1 MVTVTE
7 ITLPDE
13 ALGYIVGF
21 FFFFS
26 SQFNKCIEHLLLARH
41 GGGQFPENL
50 RPKALPGIKGWERED
65 MVTKDSSLI
74 HLHEKR
80 EKIQP
85 LR

>member
-1 MVTVTE
+1 MATVTE
-7 ITLPDE
+7 IIPPDE
-13 ALGYIVGF
+13 ALGYFVE

-26 SQFNKCIEHLLLARH
+26 SQFNKRIEHLLLARH
-41 GGGQFPENL
+41 GGGRFPENL
-50 RPKALPGIKGWERED
+50 RPKALPGIRGWERED
-65 MVTKDSSLI
+65 MVPKDSSLI